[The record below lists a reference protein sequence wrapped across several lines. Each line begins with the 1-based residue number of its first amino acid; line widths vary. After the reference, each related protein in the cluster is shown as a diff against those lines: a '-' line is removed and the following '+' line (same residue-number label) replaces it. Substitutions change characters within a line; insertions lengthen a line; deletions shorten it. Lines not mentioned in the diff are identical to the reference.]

1 MCFFSQQSKSA
12 QELEHRFNAT
22 FEQKELYKPQS
33 YNGFQFPITPIITNE
48 HPDKIQLF
56 HWGLI
61 PSWANDISIRKHTL
75 NAKIETIHQK
85 PSYKMLT
92 HKRCLVLVD
101 GFFEWKHLDN
111 KGKVKQKY
119 LITLTDNNAFALAGL
134 YNSWINPL
142 GDIMDTYTIITMPA
156 NALMSEIH
164 NSKKRMPVVLHPDSE
179 TRWLENYFN
188 QFQEVSLK
196 ATPINS

>member
-1 MCFFSQQSKSA
+1 
-12 QELEHRFNAT
+12 
-22 FEQKELYKPQS
+22 
-33 YNGFQFPITPIITNE
+33 
-48 HPDKIQLF
+48 
-56 HWGLI
+56 
-61 PSWANDISIRKHTL
+61 
-75 NAKIETIHQK
+75 
-85 PSYKMLT
+85 MLT
-92 HKRCLVLVD
+92 HKRFLVLVD